1 MTRGKALVVSAA
13 ARAALRPLSRSQG
26 VKRAL
31 PRPKEAKTPPAS
43 PSQPPSA
50 HLRLSP
56 AVAAVALRVPA
67 AVRAAAMRG
76 GGGGGGRAGRAAGG
90 RPGGLG
96 AEPLARRLPLSV
108 VVVGAQQPLLR
119 HPAARHGERREQ
131 HPQLPARL
139 RSAPALLRASPQLR
153 AAARGALLRG

>member
-1 MTRGKALVVSAA
+1 MTRGKALVVLAA
-13 ARAALRPLSRSQG
+13 ARAALQPLSRSQG

-43 PSQPPSA
+43 PSQPPST

-76 GGGGGGRAGRAAGG
+76 GGGGGGWTGRAAGG

-108 VVVGAQQPLLR
+108 VVGAQQPLLR
-119 HPAARHGERREQ
+119 HPAARHGERRQQ

>member
-1 MTRGKALVVSAA
+1 MTLGKALVVLAA

-108 VVVGAQQPLLR
+108 VVGAQQPLLR
-119 HPAARHGERREQ
+119 HPAARHRERREQ